1 MKATIYDSTSLR
13 ALGPLEVAAYL
24 RSTGWRQ
31 VDRLGDRGVVWTFTA
46 SNGDGFEILLPLNRD
61 LADFLPRMADALS
74 VLERAERRSQL
85 EIVRDLIA
93 APADVIRI
101 RAQQPESRD
110 GTIPLDDGVELVQRA
125 REMLLAAA
133 CAAVQP
139 KAFFPPRKPVE
150 AVAYMEKVRLGQ
162 TERGSYVVTLLSRV
176 PPSLE
181 PTKSGQTHLDVEDPF
196 ERRVTQTLAR
206 ALMAIRK
213 ASQDSATTGD
223 FASFQNAIQ
232 AGVSANLCDALAAMA
247 GGSATAED
255 LEVNFT
261 WSRLRPLE
269 TNEPRRILLSADA
282 IPTIEEAG
290 RIFRETSPRQD
301 FELLGFVIGLQRTDP
316 KQPGRVT
323 VSGFVDETARRVT
336 LELAGKDYELAITA
350 HRDRRPIRCLGEL
363 VKIGHQFELQNPHHL
378 EFVVD
383 E

>member
-61 LADFLPRMADALS
+61 LADFLPRMADVIS

-247 GGSATAED
+247 GGSAAAED

-316 KQPGRVT
+316 EQPGRVT
-323 VSGFVDETARRVT
+323 ISGFVDETARRVT
-336 LELAGKDYELAITA
+336 LELTGKDYELAITA

-363 VKIGHQFELQNPHHL
+363 VKSGHQFELQNPHHL